1 MAVMTNDVPKRHFG
15 TNRIT
20 SRRLAF

>member
-1 MAVMTNDVPKRHFG
+1 MAVMTNNVPKRHFG